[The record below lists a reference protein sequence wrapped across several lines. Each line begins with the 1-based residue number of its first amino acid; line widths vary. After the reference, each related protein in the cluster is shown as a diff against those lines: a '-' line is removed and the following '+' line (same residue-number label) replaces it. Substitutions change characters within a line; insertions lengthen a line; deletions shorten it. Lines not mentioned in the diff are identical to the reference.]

1 MSEYFKVFFDNL
13 PYILIP
19 FISGLVGWITNV
31 LALKMTFYPLE
42 YRGLRPFGWQGIVP
56 SRAAKM
62 AKISVDLM
70 ADKLI
75 NVKDV
80 FSRLDPVII
89 SEIMNPG
96 VEKLSFKIINEIMMA
111 QAPKVWR
118 LMPKSYKQKIY
129 DQVKNEAPE
138 ITRKIMQDIKD
149 DVRELLDLKAL
160 AVSVL
165 MNDKSLINKIFLEVG
180 HKEFKFIERS
190 GFYFGFLFGIVQM
203 IIFIYFNPWWLLP
216 VAGLFVGFITNWLA
230 IKMIFRPVKEYK
242 IFKFRIQGIFFK
254 RQKEVSQEYAKI
266 VTEKILT
273 TENFFDFIMRGPDTR
288 KISQI
293 IYKHIGSMID
303 KTAESYKKMLIAL
316 GGEARLQ
323 IVKNIAVYR
332 FKEELP
338 PEIPVIYHYATKS
351 LDLRNE
357 MQQKMSVLSPKEFE
371 GFLHPVFEEDEY
383 KLIIVGA
390 VLGGIAGLLQY
401 FIFFY

>member
-1 MSEYFKVFFDNL
+1 MSEYFRFFFDYL

-19 FISGLVGWITNV
+19 FVSGLVGWITNV

-42 YRGLRPFGWQGIVP
+42 YSGLRPFGWQGIVP

-118 LMPKSYKQKIY
+118 LMPKLYKQKIY

-165 MNDKSLINKIFLEVG
+165 MNDKSLINKIFLDVG

-216 VAGLFVGFITNWLA
+216 VAGLFIGFITNWLA

-303 KTAESYKKMLIAL
+303 KTAESYKKLLNAL
-316 GGEARLQ
+316 GGDARLQ

-338 PEIPVIYHYATKS
+338 PEIPEIYHYATKS

-357 MQQKMSVLSPKEFE
+357 IQQKMSVLSPKEFE